1 MPRFCANLSMLY
13 GEHGFV
19 DRFAAARADGFD
31 GVEYMFPYAFRADDL
46 AEALGRNG
54 PVQVLH
60 NLPAGNWE
68 AGERGLACLP
78 DRVGEFQ
85 EGVGRALEYA
95 RALGCAQLN
104 CLVGLTPAGVDPDRV
119 RRTLVDN
126 LRFAADA
133 LGRAG
138 VRLLVEPVNSRDI
151 PGFHLD
157 RVDKAVAVLDA
168 VGSDN
173 AFLQYDFYHQQRMDG
188 ELLATYRR
196 LKGRIAHVQIADNP
210 GRHEPGTGEINYPF
224 LFEALDREGY
234 EGWIGCEY
242 KPRAGTSAGLGWAAN
257 HLRATVGAN

>member
-1 MPRFCANLSMLY
+1 MPHPNRPRPSQLHHHQT
-13 GEHGFV
+13 HGAEP
-19 DRFAAARADGFD
+19 DAQSARHGLLTTQAK
-31 GVEYMFPYAFRADDL
+31 
-46 AEALGRNG
+46 GRRMG
-54 PVQVLH
+54 
-60 NLPAGNWE
+60 
-68 AGERGLACLP
+68 RGLPRQPHHSIICSP
-78 DRVGEFQ
+78 DSP
-85 EGVGRALEYA
+85 GVGRALDYA

-104 CLVGLTPAGVDPDRV
+104 CLVGLTPAGVDPDRM
-119 RRTLVDN
+119 RRTLVEN

-173 AFLQYDFYHQQRMDG
+173 AFLQCDFYHQQRMDG

-196 LKGRIAHVQIADNP
+196 LKDRIAHVQIADNP
-210 GRHEPGTGEINYPF
+210 GRNEPGTGEINYPF

-242 KPRAGTSAGLGWAAN
+242 KPKSTTSAGLGWAEHYLGAP
-257 HLRATVGAN
+257 VGAN